1 MILLCL
7 PFIIGAVYEYLNCHI
22 SHFDAEKTSRMEEI
36 FDITVNDN
44 IKLKRYI
51 KDSNLVFGDEK
62 LELETD
68 SYERFITEN
77 VNASLEL
84 DESFRN
90 EEMLIYKYT
99 NKKTTIKITA
109 LKKGNY
115 LIKLHHWA

>member
-1 MILLCL
+1 
-7 PFIIGAVYEYLNCHI
+7 
-22 SHFDAEKTSRMEEI
+22 MEEI

-99 NKKTTIKITA
+99 NKKTDMEIKA
-109 LKKGNY
+109 LKKENY
-115 LIKLHHWA
+115 LITLRHWE